1 MTAAGPSALHDVDRV
16 DRRGRAWR
24 RRQTRRA
31 ELVDALGGEGK
42 LSVHQR
48 QLIELAVSTGALV
61 EDFEARLAAGKQI
74 NAERFCSAVK
84 LQRRLVADL
93 RLPVSGAP
101 PPLTLA
107 QHIANRAA
115 ERANAS
121 AAGEAP

>member
-24 RRQTRRA
+24 RRQTRRT

-61 EDFEARLAAGKQI
+61 EDFEAKLAAGKQV

-101 PPLTLA
+101 SPLTLSEHLA
-107 QHIANRAA
+107 KRAR
-115 ERANAS
+115 ERAS
-121 AAGEAP
+121 AAVESEAT